1 MEQPRDGFF
10 QRSTEAAM
18 DRRLALQTLGISGVT
33 LLAACNSTPTPGG
46 STGTNG
52 SAAVLADFSSKAV
65 VVVPNP
71 GGTTP
76 CSSTVTLTVKL
87 KADSKKFASV
97 VKVEFLQGATL
108 LGTATATPYSV
119 TVPVTADMLKNKDD
133 DDEDHEHE
141 YERNFTAKLYLK
153 DGKVLITQKVKVL
166 INKDCITPPLTD
178 TVAPTVSLA
187 ASSASVTAA
196 GKVTLTATA
205 HDNAGGSGI
214 TKVDFYEGATLL
226 GSAAVAPFVF
236 DLNFLAANNG
246 THNYIAQAFDKS
258 GNAGSSSSVTVVI
271 NIGTTPPADTTAPTV
286 SLAASSLNVTAAGAV
301 VLTAT
306 AADNAGGSGLA
317 KVEFYEGA
325 TLLATKTA
333 APFTHSITF
342 AAANNGSHVYSAR
355 AHDNANNTASS
366 APAVTV
372 VVNIGAVVPPP
383 TGPKIATY
391 AQLAAPG
398 SSIRF
403 NHTDTT
409 AGSVSIQ
416 ALLYRSLALQANGV
430 NANGMNLVAY
440 QLDCSHKHCSDAD
453 FLAPTAAHILECSC
467 HGALFNLENNASFS
481 APATKNLTFL
491 KIEGRADG
499 IYLV

>member
-1 MEQPRDGFF
+1 
-10 QRSTEAAM
+10 M

-33 LLAACNSTPTPGG
+33 LLAACNSTPTPG
-46 STGTNG
+46 SNSGTG
-52 SAAVLADFSSKAV
+52 SASALAEFSSKAV
-65 VVVPNP
+65 VVVPTP
-71 GGTTP
+71 GGTPPT

-108 LGTATATPYSV
+108 LGTATAAPYSV

-153 DGKVLITQKVKVL
+153 DGKVLTTQKVKVL
-166 INKDCITPPLTD
+166 INKDCITPPPPPTD

-205 HDNAGGSGI
+205 QDNAGGSGI
-214 TKVDFYEGATLL
+214 AKVDFYEGATLL
-226 GSAAVAPFVF
+226 SSAAVAPFVF
-236 DLNFLAANNG
+236 DLNFLAVNNG
-246 THNYIAQAFDKS
+246 THNYIAKAFDKS
-258 GNAGSSSSVTVVI
+258 GNAGSSSSVTVVV
-271 NIGTTPPADTTAPTV
+271 NIGGTPPADTTAPTV

-306 AADNAGGSGLA
+306 AADNTGGSGLA
-317 KVEFYEGA
+317 RVEFYEGS

-342 AAANNGSHVYSAR
+342 AAANNGPHIYSAK
-355 AHDNANNTASS
+355 AFDNANNSASS

-372 VVNIGAVVPPP
+372 TVNIGAVVPPP

-403 NHTDTT
+403 SHTDTT
-409 AGSVSIQ
+409 AGSSSIE

-467 HGALFNLENNASFS
+467 HGALFNLENNGSFS

-491 KIEGRADG
+491 KIEGRSDG

>member
-1 MEQPRDGFF
+1 
-10 QRSTEAAM
+10 M

-46 STGTNG
+46 STNIGTTG
-52 SAAVLADFSSKAV
+52 SAAALADFSSNAV
-65 VVVPNP
+65 VVVPTP

-76 CSSTVTLTVKL
+76 TCSSTVTLTVKL

-97 VKVEFLQGATL
+97 VKVEFLQGATV
-108 LGTATATPYSV
+108 LGTATAAPYSV
-119 TVPVTADMLKNKDD
+119 TVPVTADMLKNNDD

-141 YERNFTAKLYLK
+141 YERNFTAKLHLK
-153 DGKVLITQKVKVL
+153 DGKVLKTEKVKVL
-166 INKDCITPPLTD
+166 INKGCITPPPPPTDAVALT
-178 TVAPTVSLA
+178 VNLA

-205 HDNAGGSGI
+205 QDNAGGSGI
-214 TKVDFYEGATLL
+214 AKVEFYEGATML

-236 DLNFLAANNG
+236 DLNFLVANNG
-246 THNYIAQAFDKS
+246 THNYIAKAFDKS
-258 GNAGSSSSVTVVI
+258 GNAGSSSSVTVVV
-271 NIGTTPPADTTAPTV
+271 NIGGTPPADTTAPTV
-286 SLAASSLNVTAAGAV
+286 SLAASSLSVTAAGTV

-306 AADNAGGSGLA
+306 AADNAGGSGLGR
-317 KVEFYEGA
+317 VEFYEGA

-333 APFTHSITF
+333 SPFTHSITF
-342 AAANNGSHVYSAR
+342 AAANNGSHVYSAK
-355 AHDNANNTASS
+355 AFDNANNTARS

-372 VVNIGAVVPPP
+372 VVNVGAVVPPP
-383 TGPKIATY
+383 TGPKIADY
-391 AQLAAPG
+391 AQLASAG

-409 AGSVSIQ
+409 AGSSSVQ

-440 QLDCSHKHCSDAD
+440 QLDCSHKHCADAD
-453 FLAPTAAHILECSC
+453 FAPPTAAHMLECTC
-467 HGALFNLENNASFS
+467 HGALFNLENNGSFS

>member
-1 MEQPRDGFF
+1 
-10 QRSTEAAM
+10 M
-18 DRRLALQTLGISGVT
+18 DRRLALHTLGISGVT

-46 STGTNG
+46 STKTGSTG
-52 SAAVLADFSSKAV
+52 SASALADFSSNAV
-65 VVVPNP
+65 VVVPTP
-71 GGTTP
+71 GGTTST

-108 LGTATATPYSV
+108 LGTATAAPYSV
-119 TVPVTADMLKNKDD
+119 TVPVTTDMLKNKDD
-133 DDEDHEHE
+133 DDEDSKEG

-153 DGKVLITQKVKVL
+153 DGKVLTTQKVKVL
-166 INKDCITPPLTD
+166 INKDCITPPPPTD
-178 TVAPTVSLA
+178 TVAPTVSLT

-205 HDNAGGSGI
+205 QDNAGGSGI
-214 TKVDFYEGATLL
+214 AKVEFYEGATLL

-246 THNYIAQAFDKS
+246 THNYIAKAFDKS
-258 GNAGSSSSVTVVI
+258 GNAGSSSSVTVVV
-271 NIGTTPPADTTAPTV
+271 NIGGTPPADTIAPTV

-342 AAANNGSHVYSAR
+342 ATANNGSHVYSAK
-355 AHDNANNTASS
+355 AFDNANNTASS

-372 VVNIGAVVPPP
+372 VVNIGAVMPPP

-391 AQLAAPG
+391 AQLASPG

-403 NHTDTT
+403 SHTDTT
-409 AGSVSIQ
+409 AGSSSIE

-467 HGALFNLENNASFS
+467 HGALFDLENNGSFS
-481 APATKNLTFL
+481 KPATKNLTFL

>member
-1 MEQPRDGFF
+1 
-10 QRSTEAAM
+10 M
-18 DRRLALQTLGISGVT
+18 DRRLALQTLGVSGVT
-33 LLAACNSTPTPGG
+33 LLAACNTSLPVGNSSKPGAASTLADFSSSATSSTVAMTPTPGG
-46 STGTNG
+46 
-52 SAAVLADFSSKAV
+52 
-65 VVVPNP
+65 
-71 GGTTP
+71 TTP
-76 CSSTVTLTVKL
+76 ACSSTVTLTIKL

-97 VKVEFLQGATL
+97 VKVEFYQGFTL
-108 LGTATATPYSV
+108 LGTATAVPYSL

-133 DDEDHEHE
+133 EDEDHEHE
-141 YERNFTAKLYLK
+141 YERYFTAKLYLK
-153 DGKVLITQKVKVL
+153 DGKVLTTQKVKVL
-166 INKDCITPPLTD
+166 INKDCVTPPPNPTD

-205 HDNAGGSGI
+205 QDNAGGSGI
-214 TKVDFYEGATLL
+214 AKVEFYEGATLL

-246 THNYIAQAFDKS
+246 THNYIAKAFDKA
-258 GNAGSSSSVTVVI
+258 GNAGSSSSVTVIV
-271 NIGTTPPADTTAPTV
+271 NIGGTPPADTTAPMV
-286 SLAASSLNVTAAGAV
+286 SLAASSLNVTAAGAIT
-301 VLTAT
+301 LTAM

-325 TLLATKTA
+325 TLLATKTV

-342 AAANNGSHVYSAR
+342 AAANNGLHVYSAK
-355 AHDNANNTASS
+355 AFDNANNTASS

-383 TGPKIATY
+383 TGPKIADY
-391 AQLAAPG
+391 AQLASAG
-398 SSIRF
+398 SSLRF
-403 NHTDTT
+403 NHTDATV
-409 AGSVSIQ
+409 GSSSVQ

-440 QLDCSHKHCSDAD
+440 QLDCSHKHCADAD

-467 HGALFNLENNASFS
+467 HGALFNLENNGSFS

-491 KIEGRADG
+491 NIEGRADG